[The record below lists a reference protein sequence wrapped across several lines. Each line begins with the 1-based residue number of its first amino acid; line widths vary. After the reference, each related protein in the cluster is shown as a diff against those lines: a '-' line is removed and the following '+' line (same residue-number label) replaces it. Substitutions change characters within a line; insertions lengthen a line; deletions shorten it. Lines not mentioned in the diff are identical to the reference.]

1 LNDVIN
7 ASLDVLDH
15 NLRSRDITVVREL
28 AGDLPELSADS
39 DQLNQVFMN
48 LIVNAEQAMAAH
60 TATRT
65 LTVVTR
71 LDDSGSSIQAL
82 VADTG
87 PGIPEN
93 VRNRIFEPYF
103 TTKPIGTGTGVG
115 LAVSLGM
122 VEAHGGSITLERS
135 TSVGS
140 TFVVTLPIT
149 AVKHVAESPRSKS
162 AHALRILIVEDENEV
177 RDTLIAILT
186 ADGHSIEFA
195 DDGSQAL
202 PLLGKHRFDVV
213 ISDLR
218 MPVMDGPTLFGEIQR
233 RWPDLASRVIFM
245 TGDNLTAS
253 ASQFL
258 EQSGRIAIEKPFTP
272 AEIRAAV
279 ASVRPG
285 SIVRAD

>member
-1 LNDVIN
+1 
-7 ASLDVLDH
+7 
-15 NLRSRDITVVREL
+15 
-28 AGDLPELSADS
+28 
-39 DQLNQVFMN
+39 
-48 LIVNAEQAMAAH
+48 VNAEQAMVAH

-65 LTVVTR
+65 LTVITR
-71 LDDSGSSIQAL
+71 LDDSRSSIQSL
-82 VADTG
+82 VSDTG

-135 TSVGS
+135 TCAGS

-149 AVKHVAESPRSKS
+149 AVTHVDGSPRSES
-162 AHALRILIVEDENEV
+162 AHALRILIVEDENDV
-177 RDTLIAILT
+177 RDTLIAILS
-186 ADGHSIEFA
+186 ADGHSIEFGA
-195 DDGSQAL
+195 DGSQAL
-202 PLLGKHRFDVV
+202 QLLGKHRFDVV

-279 ASVRPG
+279 ASVRPV
-285 SIVRAD
+285 SIVHAD